1 MNAAPRP
8 AMGRDGWVRAALQQP
23 PALDEADERVVAGRI
38 GGGLFVLGGV
48 LAAVLATLSDNP
60 LELAGIA
67 VVLLGCGGLMLT
79 VVPWRRTPPWAFFAT
94 TVFGVLILG
103 VATAFTDGVDSPP
116 LLMGAVIIT
125 WAGSF
130 LAPRRALVIL
140 ALVTAATLV
149 PLAYDGNASGEAAA
163 ELVLTAAVQILLGAF
178 VIIGAGRVRELAADQ
193 RRLAREQTAL
203 LDLAKKVASDG
214 DTDDHVFTET
224 ARDAAEMLEAD
235 GAALLRFQGDE
246 AVIVADHTISLP
258 ALPIGT
264 RLPILPGGAIDGLRA
279 SGDPTLYRFGDS
291 PEIESAMG
299 EDIEF
304 AECAI
309 APIRS
314 GDHLWGIITVACGPG
329 KRLDRDAPE
338 RLAAFADLISTAIV
352 NRETRRQ
359 LVDQATRDPLTGL
372 FNHRAFHERLRTELA
387 RAQRYGRELALVVL
401 DVDHFKAIN
410 DAAGHDVGDEVL
422 QGVAARLREGARTE
436 DTIARIGG
444 DEFAMLL
451 PETDGVR
458 AYAAIERTRALIGA
472 EPILPGIAVT
482 TSAGICDL
490 RNAQDADTMFRLAD
504 GALYWSKAHGRNATW
519 IYDPEVVR
527 ELSAAERAEQLQRS
541 QALLGIRALARAI
554 DAKDPSTRRHSERVA
569 ALSRRIA
576 EVLAWDPARIALL
589 EEAALVHDVGKI
601 GVPDAVLLK
610 PGRLTPAERQLV
622 GKHADLGARIVE
634 DVLTEEQV
642 DWIRAHHER
651 PDGQGYPRGLVGAT
665 ISMGAAILAVADSF
679 DVMTMSRPY
688 SAAKD
693 PSDALSEC
701 QGLIGWQF
709 ASDPVEALV
718 HLHGTGELI
727 ALIRDGES
735 DVLGEDAAGLPPQ
748 S

>member
-1 MNAAPRP
+1 MKAAAHR
-8 AMGRDGWVRAALQQP
+8 ALGEDGWVRAALRQP
-23 PALDEADERVVAGRI
+23 PALDVPYERVIAGRI
-38 GGGLFVLGGV
+38 GGGLFALGGL
-48 LAAVLATLSDNP
+48 LAAVLAALSQSP
-60 LELAGIA
+60 VALAVIA
-67 VVLLGCGGLMLT
+67 VVLLCAGGFMLAI
-79 VVPWRRTPPWAFFAT
+79 VPWRRTPPWAFFAT
-94 TVFGVLILG
+94 TVCGVLVLG
-103 VATAFTDGVDSPP
+103 AATAFTDGVDSPP

-130 LAPRRALVIL
+130 LTPRRAVVIL
-140 ALVTAATLV
+140 ALVTAATLL
-149 PLAYDGNASGEAAA
+149 PLTYDGNASGEAVA

-178 VIIGAGRVRELAADQ
+178 VIVGAGRVRELAADQ
-193 RRLAREQTAL
+193 HRLAREQSAL

-214 DTDDHVFTET
+214 DTDDHVFTEA

-235 GAALLRFQGDE
+235 GAALMRFEGDD
-246 AVIVADHTISLP
+246 AVMVADHTVGLP
-258 ALPIGT
+258 GLPLGT
-264 RLPILPGGAIDGLRA
+264 RVPIVPGGALDGVRQ
-279 SGDPTLYRFGDS
+279 SGNPTLYRFGDS
-291 PEIESAMG
+291 PDTEGAIA
-299 EDIEF
+299 DDLDF

-314 GDHLWGIITVACGPG
+314 GDHLWGVISVAAGPG
-329 KRLDRDAPE
+329 CRLDGDAPD
-338 RLAAFADLISTAIV
+338 RLAAFADLVSTAIV

-422 QGVAARLREGARTE
+422 QAVAARLREGARTE

-458 AYAAIERTRALIGA
+458 AYAAIERTRGLIGA

-569 ALSRRIA
+569 ALARRIA

-642 DWIRAHHER
+642 EWIRAHHER

-688 SAAKD
+688 SAAKE
-693 PSDALSEC
+693 PSDALTEC
-701 QGLIGWQF
+701 QGLIGRQF

-718 HLHGTGELI
+718 HLHGTGELL

-735 DVLGEDAAGLPPQ
+735 DILGDGAAEVPPQ